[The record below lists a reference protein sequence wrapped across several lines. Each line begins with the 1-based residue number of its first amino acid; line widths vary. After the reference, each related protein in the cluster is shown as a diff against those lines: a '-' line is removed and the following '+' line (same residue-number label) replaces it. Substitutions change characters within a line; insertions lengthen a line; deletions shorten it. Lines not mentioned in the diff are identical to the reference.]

1 MYQEDQIRIGVIGA
15 MDEEL
20 ATIKAAIKIT
30 RTEKLADME
39 FCIGT
44 LGGREIVVVKSGI
57 GKVNAG
63 ICAQLLIT
71 RFGVASII
79 NTGVGGAMDSRINIG
94 DIVISTDAV
103 QHDFDVTPIGFA
115 KGEIPYTGISA
126 FPADEAMRKSARE
139 AVQHAVQG
147 SKIYEG
153 RICSGDQ
160 FIASR
165 EKKQAILDSFGGLC
179 CEMEGAAIAQVCWL
193 NHVPFVIIRAI
204 SDRADHSEEINYTSF
219 AAITAQRSAAIVCA
233 MIEHGA

>member
-1 MYQEDQIRIGVIGA
+1 MQQTAQTRIGIIGA

-20 ATIKAAIKIT
+20 ATIKAAAEIT

-39 FCIGT
+39 FCLGM
-44 LGGREIVVVKSGI
+44 LGGRQIVVVKSGI

-71 RFGVASII
+71 HFGVCRII
-79 NTGVGGAMDSRINIG
+79 NTGVGGAIDSRINIG

-115 KGEIPYTGISA
+115 KGEIPYTGICA
-126 FPADEAMRKSARE
+126 FPADEEMRKNARK

-165 EKKQAILDSFGGLC
+165 EKKQAILDNFGGFC

-204 SDRADHSEEINYTSF
+204 SDRADHSEEINYASF
-219 AAITAQRSAAIVCA
+219 AAITARRSAAIVCA
-233 MIEHGA
+233 MIEHEA

>member
-1 MYQEDQIRIGVIGA
+1 MQQTAQTRIGIIGA

-20 ATIKAAIKIT
+20 ATIKAAAEIT
-30 RTEKLADME
+30 GTEKLADME
-39 FCIGT
+39 FCLGM
-44 LGGREIVVVKSGI
+44 LGGRQIVVVKSGI

-71 RFGVASII
+71 HFGVSRII
-79 NTGVGGAMDSRINIG
+79 NTGVGGAIDSRINIG

-115 KGEIPYTGISA
+115 KGEIPYTGICA
-126 FPADEAMRKSARE
+126 FPADEEMRTNARE

-165 EKKQAILDSFGGLC
+165 EKKQAILDNFGGFC

-204 SDRADHSEEINYTSF
+204 SDRADHSEEINYASF
-219 AAITAQRSAAIVCA
+219 AAITARRSAAIVCA
-233 MIEHGA
+233 MIEHEA